1 MNDSTSLELIW
12 NSEFPTFG
20 VGNTKAV
27 PCRKAE
33 AAAPSISEVE
43 ILQVADAVCR
53 STSLN
58 SVRLTDEFYP
68 GHLSVALID
77 AVFNTSKRVDRR
89 ATQILSDV
97 ARYCCRFGVARTR
110 TVRWEMP
117 AVARQETL
125 GDLIRRYDASG
136 VDRMADDVFQMR
148 ARGSSTKRL
157 AVQSVLDAAR
167 ALREIGV
174 DVLQDVQS
182 RHFEEIETAL
192 RRVSGVG
199 DETVRLLLMYT
210 GDDDFVRGDESV
222 RRFVASALGRRF
234 VPAHV
239 AEELVRRAAYELVLS
254 PRFLDFLL
262 WECAMLGDGLAKPPE
277 LAFSTLDFDVPVV
290 SGLGGLQCPDFILR
304 ARDWRSGTAELSDCR
319 SVEGGPVPRALC
331 GRGRG
336 TGSHSHECPRGTRS
350 FRRWEIVC

>member
-1 MNDSTSLELIW
+1 MNDSTSLEVIW

-20 VGNTKAV
+20 VGNTNAA

-58 SVRLTDEFYP
+58 SVRLPDAFYP

-77 AVFNTSKRVDRR
+77 AVFNTTKRADRR
-89 ATQILSDV
+89 ATPIQSDV
-97 ARYCCRFGVARTR
+97 ARYCSQFGVARTR

-117 AVARQETL
+117 AIARQETL
-125 GDLIRRYDASG
+125 GDLIRRYVEFG
-136 VDRMADDVFQMR
+136 VDRMAEDVFQTR
-148 ARGSSTKRL
+148 TGGSGTTPA

-167 ALREIGV
+167 ALRAIGV

-199 DETVRLLLMYT
+199 DETVRLLLMYA
-210 GDDDFVRGDESV
+210 GDDDFVRGDGSV
-222 RRFVASALGRRF
+222 RRFVASALGRRS

-239 AEELVRRAAYELVLS
+239 AEELVQRAAYELVLS
-254 PRFLDFLL
+254 PRFLNFVL
-262 WECAMLGDGLAKPPE
+262 WEYAVLGGDGLAKPPE
-277 LAFSTLDFDVPVV
+277 FSLSTLDFDAPVV
-290 SGLGGLQCPDFILR
+290 SGLGGFQCAGFHPSRVRIGDLEP
-304 ARDWRSGTAELSDCR
+304 RS
-319 SVEGGPVPRALC
+319 
-331 GRGRG
+331 
-336 TGSHSHECPRGTRS
+336 
-350 FRRWEIVC
+350 